1 MFANIHCVFY
11 IKKTGNRMTPNSPND
26 NINGTEF
33 STSDGSNSCAKSH
46 KGGWWYNVCH
56 DAYLNGLYGS
66 SNWVQPWYPLLTTG
80 ESIQKT
86 AMMIRRG

>member
-1 MFANIHCVFY
+1 
-11 IKKTGNRMTPNSPND
+11 MTPNSPND
-26 NINGTEF
+26 NINGREF

-46 KGGWWYNVCH
+46 KGGWWYNGC
-56 DAYLNGLYGS
+56 LNGLYGS